1 MVYAIRG
8 TVSDPSNPT
17 TAMAYL
23 KVNFALDVGLEADD
37 ADGSVG
43 SSSAPRWT
51 TYTDGA
57 GLFRILFSE
66 DDVEEILEHRR
77 HREVIFK
84 VFDSSDVLLGIQSV
98 YVSRAILQ
106 GTETVSLTIDSIYT
120 LPGGSGEPNFAVAG
134 FVTDAEG
141 TPSVGVTVEL
151 NKKTL
156 RNLTSLGSAV
166 TGDDGGFLIR
176 YAGATGEHSDRASFS
191 IALEASSVSATAG
204 HFCNPP
210 ANLTVRLVEDNET
223 YRGKSDYDLD
233 VATVT
238 PLLDTATLDELEVED
253 VEFLM
258 CRTQHDSGA
267 LATLV
272 RAHALADQLSLPDA
286 AFAAFS
292 HAGIPLSINELTSL
306 DADAIEQAI
315 GHAIDASAVPA
326 SLADDLATITST
338 LAGARTDRIVPA
350 TAPELTT
357 LGAILVAAA
366 LTTGL
371 PRQFAELYVAHTG
384 TAAEFWTA
392 LRAHE
397 DFGDSVVDKIQ
408 FTLQVGAISASY
420 PPLVKLLHVKR
431 NANVFSRAAE
441 LAQYDADDW
450 IDFLD
455 EQVDGVDVDT
465 PSGVAGTD
473 QTARR
478 ANYAGAIARMVAD
491 LYPSAHLS
499 YRVPQSAVT
508 TTVADLAAFIV
519 QNPDFSYQRTN
530 IAEFFPTAAGLPVDE
545 EDREA
550 LRQDLLRVQRISA
563 LTPRYS
569 RSAASVTLLGAGITS
584 AGQIQRMGFAAFT
597 AKFGEAMSAADLA
610 ATYDKA
616 DQVASAALAAFFHM
630 RRETHFPLTA
640 VMVSPGCGDVDLE
653 ALFGNLDYC
662 SCRHCESIYG
672 PAAYFVDIM
681 HFLKQRDVG
690 EGTLLDVLLL
700 RRPELAK
707 ILLNCANSDTA
718 LPTIDLVNETL
729 ERRARVPLG
738 LAASTVFFQTTWTT
752 PELIARPEHV
762 DTAVYANLADPQ
774 HAYFPHTLPFDLPLA
789 EARAYLLSLGV
800 PRVALQDELEWFDGL
815 SEDETFRVDERLG
828 LSPGQGAIVRGA
840 EGTKPLKELWGFTDE
855 EDWVDQLNGAEL
867 FLERSGLDLPGLLEL
882 LRCRILA
889 DVDLEYDEPCTLK
902 GARLVQASNHELAG
916 LSTNR
921 LAMLQRFLRLRA
933 ALGWTAPELD
943 ATLQVLDTWFAP
955 EQLATELQTIA
966 RFVRVRQRFP
976 QLPHG
981 EVLTWFGPLDRHEY
995 VEGGPS
1001 FYDTV
1006 VSPRLRDEAF
1016 TALDGAK
1023 DLGDVRGDL
1032 LAILQLDAAGLAAA
1046 YAATG
1051 LGDNSTLTLV
1061 HLSALYR
1068 VASMARAVGVTVPEL
1083 VILTRYTQ
1091 TLHEGSPGPFAGS
1104 ATAPVRELL
1113 DVARAVGSSGFTV
1126 AELDWILRDQRT
1138 DEFGAGDLDVTRT
1151 LIGLITSLQQA
1162 DLDHQR
1168 TIQIDDALLSDI
1180 EKVEKLL
1187 TLVLPAAKIGDA
1199 LAFILKETDPAPD
1212 ANQAAAIRGELFFF
1226 LAGNTAAWDDF
1237 GKIFAEAQ
1245 SAALRTDAVLT
1256 ELPIWLRRQRL
1267 ERTVVQQMAT
1277 ALGLDPA
1284 DTDLLL
1290 RTYTQGS
1297 DLALTLLTA
1306 DAFFAKTSFDSTT
1319 DASKVKDSDFPKEF
1333 FDRTNVT
1340 GRVELYRGLRKVAH
1354 VATTFRFSPGLL
1366 GWVVAHRD
1374 DPDVTIL
1381 DLTALPNGNSNAAI
1395 YAAHAGWDWL
1405 RRAIR
1410 IRDELLRGP
1419 GEFTALLDL
1428 FFTTNF
1434 VKADALTALA
1444 LAAGWDPA
1452 VLTAF
1457 EASETIIQAELK
1469 SLEAVEAFAAAF
1481 RLGARLGVAP
1491 ETTRTWAKLSPI
1503 VAADAVVIRG
1513 AAEAK
1518 FGAAWP
1524 SVAQP
1529 IRDRLR
1535 MAQRDALVDLLLH
1548 KITGVK
1554 DRDDLFDEL
1563 LMDPDIACCNRTT
1576 RLLFATGAVQVFM
1589 QRALMGLESAADV
1602 DLSDQD
1608 ADEWS
1613 WMRRY
1618 RVWEANRKIFLYPEN
1633 WVLPELRTDKTPL
1646 FKKLEEEIAQ
1656 SETDDASIEKAY
1668 VHYLEGLHEVAR
1680 LDVCGMY
1687 HELEHD
1693 GGVTIDRMHVF
1704 ARTHGEPS
1712 KVFYRRREDDAYWT
1726 AWEEL
1731 PFAIEPGHVL
1741 PLVANRRLMLLW
1753 AKVEL
1758 RADEPTKA
1766 PQQSEPAALPRKHRK
1781 VRLMWTEYKDGEWSA
1796 TQTSDSSVR
1805 INYWEEMGAA
1815 ADGPTPNWDVTLTS
1829 RVEDDSMVIGVR
1841 RIWTAKYGDNVVSSA
1856 HRMSYFTY
1864 DACLGRF
1871 VGHVHEELREEA
1883 TGAFSLNGTYP
1894 VPYVTTSWRQSFHSE
1909 NNQKKYD
1916 NGLFAVRL
1924 PIPAGVG
1931 QHYAYS
1937 PKLLNPRFRFS
1948 LLLPRQ
1954 EHILD
1959 ARRPLFY
1966 SDDKI
1971 TLYMRRDDEADP
1983 VSDAHP
1989 NKQSLQTMGQPSL
2002 IPYFA
2007 FTDGKFDAVT
2017 LPKNAS
2023 LTLQIKGGEGPAA
2036 QQQLLP
2042 NLDIAKGPLKYGV
2055 SLFYHPYACLF
2066 LQQTRRFGV
2075 AGLLDPSATASG
2087 DDDDPLLYQQASE
2100 ALPASYFDGVTAVS
2114 KPIPAE
2120 DVDFLYGGAYSVYNW
2135 ELFYHV
2141 PMYIADRLMTERR
2154 FAEAQRWLGYIFNP
2168 IRKPTP
2174 VGETD
2179 CKFYWRIKPFRKLSA
2194 KMSIT
2199 DLLELLHYTGGDAAL
2214 KAEKANLI
2222 DQIARWREDPFRP
2235 HDVARLRPTAYMRA
2249 VVMKYLD
2256 NLIAW
2261 GDDLFRQDTR
2271 ESTQEAAQLYFLA
2284 LQILGKRPREVDGD
2298 ERPDKDWDDAVN
2310 DLDAFSNFLVEIE
2323 NDVLEATKKSPLI
2336 PLDLKAQ
2343 ADVQFMTPDKFKL
2356 GYVQPAPAQLL
2367 IGAIKAKTPKPK
2379 PPFNPLPF
2387 GAPASTTEKQFYF
2400 CIPPNDKLL
2409 GYWGTVADRL
2419 FKLRNCLN
2427 IEGIRRDLA
2436 LFDPPI
2442 DPGLLAKAAAQGVDI
2457 GTAIGNLYA
2466 PLPHYRFLPHLGIAK
2481 DFAAQVTGL
2490 GSALLQAL
2498 EKRDAEALAVLRSG
2512 HEVTLLKVVRQV
2524 KEKAIAEAEAN
2535 IDALKKSRE
2544 VAAARE
2550 TYYKTRERMNRYE
2563 RTELGLTIAA
2573 AVLDLVGGAFVAAG
2587 GIASAVPT
2595 FNIGISGYAGSP
2607 VVVTQ
2612 AGGSQVGGGLAKT
2625 GQALSIVAGS
2635 AQRSA
2640 GVLGTQA
2647 SYTRRKEEWDFQKDL
2662 ASRDITQIDAQIVA
2676 AEIRKAM
2683 AEHELAG
2690 HDKQVEQSTEALE
2703 VMQSKFTNAE
2713 LYGWMA
2719 GELSKVHHLAY
2730 QLAIDLA
2737 RRAERCYRYELAVEG
2752 GDDFIQFGHWDNRR
2766 QGLLAGERLQHDLR
2780 RMEAAFYQNH
2790 RREYELTK
2798 RVSLAALDPV
2808 ALIALRKTG
2817 ACHFQLPAILFNLD
2831 HASHYLRR
2839 IKLVG
2844 VSVPAVAGP
2853 FTSVGVTLTYE
2864 SGKIRKTAGGGPVDA
2879 EGPAQSVAIS
2889 VTQEDTGLFEPNLRD
2904 ERYLPFEGR
2913 ALEDSSWRLE
2923 LPAKVRQFDYE
2934 TISDVVLTIRYT
2946 AREGGETT
2954 KAAVGALDT
2963 ALDAIT
2969 RPEGAL
2975 HGAGQVHVFS
2985 ARAEFPEAW
2994 RGFIAEGHN
3003 DGETDLV
3010 LDLSERRFPHPQLP
3024 PGSRTIE
3031 YVAVF
3036 ARWPADA
3043 SVAPSS
3049 APFADA
3055 ELQPPT
3061 GDPIVLPTFNKYK
3074 PNDPV
3079 DGGPDK
3085 YNYLW
3090 YANTDDS
3097 LAKALGTWTL
3107 HAPSGWPVEKSP
3119 EDIIVVVAHKVV

>member
-1 MVYAIRG
+1 MVHAIRG

-23 KVNFALDVGLEADD
+23 KVNFALDVGLEFDDD
-37 ADGSVG
+37 AAG
-43 SSSAPRWT
+43 SSSVPRWT
-51 TYTDGA
+51 TYTDGS
-57 GLFRILFSE
+57 GLFRFLLSE
-66 DDVEEILEHRR
+66 DDVEEILEYRR
-77 HREVIFK
+77 HRELIFK

-98 YVSRAILQ
+98 YVSRAILR
-106 GTETVSLTIDSIYT
+106 GTETVSLAVNSTYT
-120 LPGGSGEPNFAVAG
+120 LPGGIGVPNFAVAG

-141 TPSVGVTVEL
+141 NPSVGVTVEL

-156 RNLTSLGSAV
+156 RNLTSLGSAE

-176 YAGATGEHSDRASFS
+176 YAGSAGEHSDRATFS
-191 IALEASSVSATAG
+191 VELAASSVSATAG

-210 ANLTVRLVEDNET
+210 ANLTVRLVEDDET
-223 YRGKSDYDLD
+223 YRGQSDYDLD
-233 VATVT
+233 LATIN
-238 PLLDTATLDELEVED
+238 PLLDSATLDELEVED

-272 RAHALADQLSLPDA
+272 RAHALADQLSLPAA
-286 AFAAFS
+286 AFAAFAY
-292 HAGIPLSINELTSL
+292 AGIPLSTNELTSL
-306 DADAIEQAI
+306 DAGAIAQAI
-315 GHAIDASAVPA
+315 QHAIDASAVPA
-326 SLADDLATITST
+326 SLADDLATITSA
-338 LAGARTDRIVPA
+338 LASARTDRIVPA
-350 TAPELTT
+350 SDPDSTT
-357 LGAILVAAA
+357 LGSILVAAA

-408 FTLQVGAISASY
+408 FTLQVGALSANY
-420 PPLVKLLHVKR
+420 PPLVKLLHAKR
-431 NANVFSRAAE
+431 DANIVTRAAE

-450 IDFLD
+450 VGFLD
-455 EQVDGVDVDT
+455 ETVDGDDVDT
-465 PSGVAGTD
+465 PSGVAGAD
-473 QTARR
+473 ESARR

-508 TTVADLAAFIV
+508 TTVADLAAFVV

-530 IAEFFPTAAGLPVDE
+530 IAEFFPTAAGLPADE

-563 LTPRYS
+563 ITPRYS
-569 RSAASVTLLGAGITS
+569 RSATAVTLLEAGITS
-584 AGQIQRMGFAAFT
+584 AGQIQRMGFAAFK
-597 AKFGEAMSAADLA
+597 AKFGEGMSVADLA
-610 ATYDKA
+610 ATYDRA
-616 DQVASAALAAFFHM
+616 DQVASAALTAFFHM

-662 SCRHCESIYG
+662 SCRHCESVYG

-681 HFLKQRDVG
+681 QFLKVRDVG
-690 EGTLLDVLLL
+690 DGTLLDVLLL

-707 ILLNCANSDTA
+707 ILLNCANSDTV
-718 LPTIDLVNETL
+718 LPTIDLVAETL

-738 LAASTVFFQTTWTT
+738 LEASTDFFQTTWTT

-762 DTAVYANLADPQ
+762 DTAVYERLADHQ
-774 HAYFPHTLPFDLPLA
+774 HAYFPHNLPFDLPLA
-789 EARAYLLSLGV
+789 EARAYLLSLGASC
-800 PRVALQDELEWFDGL
+800 VALQDNLEWFDGL
-815 SEDETFRVDERLG
+815 DEDDTFRVDERLG

-855 EDWVDQLNGAEL
+855 EDWVDQINGAEL
-867 FLERSGLDLPGLLEL
+867 FLERAGLELPGLLEL

-943 ATLQVLDTWFAP
+943 ATLQVLDTWFDP

-966 RFVRVRQRFP
+966 HLVRVRQSFP
-976 QLPHG
+976 QLAHG

-995 VEGGPS
+995 AEGGPS

-1006 VSPRLRDEAF
+1006 ISPRLRDDAF
-1016 TALDGAK
+1016 TALDGST

-1051 LGDNSTLTLV
+1051 LGDGSSLTLA
-1061 HLSALYR
+1061 HLSTLYR
-1068 VASMARAVGVTVPEL
+1068 VASIARAVGLTAPEL

-1091 TLHEGSPGPFAGS
+1091 TLHEGSPGPFAG
-1104 ATAPVRELL
+1104 APDAPVRELL
-1113 DVARAVGSSGFTV
+1113 DVAQAVKTSGFTV
-1126 AELDWILRDQRT
+1126 AELDWILRDQRR

-1151 LIGLITSLQQA
+1151 LIGLITSLQRA
-1162 DLDHQR
+1162 DLDDKR
-1168 TIQIDDALLSDI
+1168 TLPPDDALQSDI

-1187 TLVLPAAKIGDA
+1187 TLVLPAAKIDDA
-1199 LAFILKETDPAPD
+1199 LKFILKETDPAPD
-1212 ANQAAAIRGELFFF
+1212 AGQAAAIRAELFFF
-1226 LAGNTAAWDDF
+1226 LANNTAAWADF
-1237 GKIFAEAQ
+1237 GKIFAEADD
-1245 SAALRTDAVLT
+1245 AAARTTAVLT

-1267 ERTVVQQMAT
+1267 ERTVVQQLAT

-1284 DTDLLL
+1284 DADLLL

-1306 DAFFAKTSFDSTT
+1306 DAFFAKTSFDSTA
-1319 DASKVKDSDFPKEF
+1319 DASKLKEPDFPKDF
-1333 FDRTNVT
+1333 LNRTAVS
-1340 GRVELYRGLRKVAH
+1340 GCVDLYRGLRKVAH

-1366 GWVVAHRD
+1366 GWVLAHRD

-1381 DLTALPNGNSNAAI
+1381 DLTALPDGSSDAAI
-1395 YAAHAGWDWL
+1395 YAAYAGWDWL

-1410 IRDELLRGP
+1410 SRDELLRGP
-1419 GEFTALLDL
+1419 GDFTALLDL
-1428 FFTTNF
+1428 FFSTDF
-1434 VKADALTALA
+1434 DKSSALSALA
-1444 LAAGWDPA
+1444 LAAGWDPDTLA
-1452 VLTAF
+1452 DF
-1457 EASETIIQAELK
+1457 EASETITQAELK

-1491 ETTRTWAKLSPI
+1491 ETARTWAKLSPI
-1503 VAADAVVIRG
+1503 VADDAVAIRG

-1518 FGAAWP
+1518 LGASWP

-1548 KITGVK
+1548 KTGGVK
-1554 DRDDLFDEL
+1554 DRDDLFGEL
-1563 LMDPDIACCNRTT
+1563 LMDVDIACCNRTT
-1576 RLLFATGAVQVFM
+1576 RLLFATGAVQLFM
-1589 QRALMGLESAADV
+1589 QRALMGLESAEEV
-1602 DLSDQD
+1602 DLSDLD

-1656 SETDDASIEKAY
+1656 GEADDASVEQAY
-1668 VHYLEGLHEVAR
+1668 IHYLEGLHEVAR

-1687 HELEHD
+1687 QELEHD
-1693 GGVTIDRMHVF
+1693 STIDRMHVF

-1766 PQQSEPAALPRKHRK
+1766 PQQGEPAALPPKHRK

-1796 TQTSDSSVR
+1796 VQTSDSSVR
-1805 INYWEEMGAA
+1805 INYWEDMGAA

-1937 PKLLNPRFRFS
+1937 PKLLNPRYRFG

-1959 ARRPLFY
+1959 ARRPFFY

-1983 VSDAHP
+1983 VTDAHP
-1989 NKQSLQTMGQPSL
+1989 NKQSVQTMGQPSL

-2017 LPKNAS
+2017 LPKNAG

-2042 NLDIAKGPLKYGV
+2042 NLDIAKGPLRYGV

-2075 AGLLDPSATASG
+2075 AGLLDPSAAAPG

-2135 ELFYHV
+2135 ELFYHI

-2168 IRKPTP
+2168 IRRPGT
-2174 VGETD
+2174 VSETD

-2194 KMSIT
+2194 KMSIE
-2199 DLLELLHYTGGDAAL
+2199 DLLELLHYTGSDATL

-2298 ERPDKDWDDAVN
+2298 ERPDKDWDDAVD
-2310 DLDAFSNFLVEIE
+2310 DLDAFSNFLVDIE

-2343 ADVQFMTPDKFKL
+2343 ADVQFMAPTTLKL
-2356 GYVQPAPAQLL
+2356 GYVQPAQAQLL
-2367 IGAIKAKTPKPK
+2367 IGAIKAKAPKPK

-2387 GAPASTTEKQFYF
+2387 GTPTTTTEQQLYF

-2409 GYWGTVADRL
+2409 GYWDTVADRL

-2481 DFAAQVTGL
+2481 DFAAQVTSL

-2512 HEVTLLKVVRQV
+2512 HEVALLKVVRQV
-2524 KEKAIAEAEAN
+2524 KEKAVAEAEAN
-2535 IDALKKSRE
+2535 IQALTKSRE

-2550 TYYKTRERMNRYE
+2550 TYYKTRERMNKGE
-2563 RTELGLTIAA
+2563 KAELGLTIAA
-2573 AVLDLVGGAFVAAG
+2573 AVLDIVGGAFVSAG
-2587 GIASAVPT
+2587 GVASAVPM
-2595 FNIGISGYAGSP
+2595 FHLGISGYAGSP

-2612 AGGSQVGGGLAKT
+2612 AGGSQLGGGLAKT
-2625 GQALSIVAGS
+2625 GQALNIVAGS
-2635 AQRSA
+2635 MQRSA

-2662 ASRDITQIDAQIVA
+2662 ATRDITQIDAQISA
-2676 AEIRKAM
+2676 AEIRLAM
-2683 AEHELAG
+2683 AKHELAN
-2690 HDKQVEQSTEALE
+2690 HYKQVEQSSEALE
-2703 VMQSKFTNAE
+2703 AMQSKFTNAE

-2730 QLAIDLA
+2730 ELAIDLA

-2766 QGLLAGERLQHDLR
+2766 QGLLAGERLQNDLR

-2853 FTSVGVTLTYE
+2853 FTGVGVTLTYE
-2864 SGKIRKTAGGGPVDA
+2864 AGKIRKTAGGGPVDA

-2913 ALEDSSWRLE
+2913 ALEDSRWRLE

-2946 AREGGETT
+2946 AREGGTTT
-2954 KAAVGALDT
+2954 KDAVGALDT
-2963 ALDAIT
+2963 ALDAIA
-2969 RPEGAL
+2969 RPDGAL
-2975 HGAGQVHVFS
+2975 NGAGQVHVFS

-2994 RGFIAEGHN
+2994 RSFVAAGHGG
-3003 DGETDLV
+3003 GETDLV
-3010 LDLSERRFPHPQLP
+3010 LDLSEQRFPHPQLP

-3049 APFADA
+3049 APFGSA

-3061 GDPIVLPTFNKYK
+3061 GDPIALPAFSKYK

-3079 DGGPDK
+3079 DNGPPK
-3085 YNYLW
+3085 NNYLW
-3090 YANTDDS
+3090 YANTDDG
-3097 LAKALGTWTL
+3097 LAKAPGTWTL
-3107 HAPSGWPVEKSP
+3107 HAPSGWPDEKSP
-3119 EDIIVVVAHKVV
+3119 EDIIIVVAHKVA